1 MTSKTIELCQELMAR
16 RSITPDDDGCQDLL
30 SRRLSEAGFEIERLN
45 FGEVT
50 NLWAR
55 LGDKDPIL
63 CFAGHTDVVPPGPD
77 SEWLSPPFTPTV
89 RDGLLYGRGA
99 ADMKSAIAAMTVAA
113 ETFGME
119 HKSMSGSLALLITSD
134 EEGIAADG
142 TVKVVETLS
151 ERQEQIRWCVV
162 GEPSSQTELG
172 DLIRIGRR
180 GSLTG
185 YLTVKGVQ
193 GHVAYPNKA
202 QNPIHKA
209 LPALDE
215 LCRTQWDT
223 GNKHFPPTGFQIP
236 QIQAG
241 TATNVIPGA
250 LDVVMN
256 FRFCTEST
264 AQSLKQRTEE
274 ILLSHEL
281 DYDLNWHLS
290 GQPFLTQQTQ
300 LIDIVTETIESKL
313 GRTPELSTGGGT
325 SDGRFIAP
333 TGAQVVELGVVNKT
347 IHKTNECVRLDD
359 IEHLTNVYLEIMR
372 RLLR

>member
-1 MTSKTIELCQELMAR
+1 MSTDTLDLCQTLMAR
-16 RSITPDDDGCQDLL
+16 HSVTPEDDGCQDVLCE
-30 SRRLSEAGFEIERLN
+30 RLEKAGFKIERLQ
-45 FGEVT
+45 FGDVS

-55 LGDKDPIL
+55 LGTKDPVL

-77 SEWLSPPFTPTV
+77 SEWHSPPFEPTV
-89 RDGLLYGRGA
+89 RDGYLYGRGA

-113 ETFGME
+113 ETFATQLDPE
-119 HKSMSGSLALLITSD
+119 KGSLALLITSD
-134 EEGIAADG
+134 EEGIAVDG
-142 TVKVVETLS
+142 TVKVIDTLQQRN
-151 ERQEQIRWCVV
+151 EHIRWCVV

-185 YLTVKGVQ
+185 YLTVNGIQ
-193 GHVAYPNKA
+193 GHVAYPEKA
-202 QNPIHKA
+202 QNPIHTA
-209 LPALDE
+209 LPALRE
-215 LCRTQWDT
+215 LSEIQWDN
-223 GNKHFPPTGFQIP
+223 GNKHFPPTGFQLP

-241 TATNVIPGA
+241 TATNVIPGT

-264 AQSLKQRTEE
+264 AESLQERVTQV
-274 ILLSHEL
+274 LSSHNL
-281 DYDLNWHLS
+281 DYELKWHLS
-290 GQPFLTQQTQ
+290 GNPFLTQETE
-300 LIDIVTETIESKL
+300 LIEAVQQAIDAKL

-347 IHKTNECVRLDD
+347 IHKINECVRMDD
-359 IEHLTNVYLEIMR
+359 LEHLTQLYLEIMR
-372 RLLR
+372 RLLA